1 MSQTAYSIGNLMA
14 TDKSKPAHG
23 TSGPTTNKGAIM
35 GLLDALTSIAGG
47 ASPEHHGVA
56 DALSQVM
63 QEHPGGM
70 DGILNQLKQNGLG
83 EQVQSWVSPGENKA
97 ISPDQVQQGF
107 GQSMMENIAQRAGI
121 SPAVASGVIAVV
133 LPLVVSHLSGN
144 SGQPTQQGGLAGL
157 ASKIFGA

>member
-1 MSQTAYSIGNLMA
+1 
-14 TDKSKPAHG
+14 
-23 TSGPTTNKGAIM
+23 M

-47 ASPEHHGVA
+47 ASPEHHGMA

-70 DGILNQLKQNGLG
+70 EGILNQLKQNGLG
-83 EQVQSWVSPGENKA
+83 EQVQSWVNPGQNQPV
-97 ISPDQVQQGF
+97 SPDQVQQGF
-107 GQSMMENIAQRAGI
+107 GQGMLENIASRAGI
-121 SPAVASGVIAVV
+121 SPAMASGVIAVV

-157 ASKIFGA
+157 AGKIFGA

>member
-1 MSQTAYSIGNLMA
+1 
-14 TDKSKPAHG
+14 
-23 TSGPTTNKGAIM
+23 M

-70 DGILNQLKQNGLG
+70 DGILNLLKQNGLG
-83 EQVQSWVSPGENKA
+83 DQVQSWVSPGENKA
-97 ISPDQVQQGF
+97 ISPDQVQQGL

-121 SPAVASGVIAVV
+121 SPAMASGVIATV
-133 LPLVVSHLSGN
+133 LPLVVSHFAGN

-157 ASKIFGA
+157 AGKIFGS

>member
-1 MSQTAYSIGNLMA
+1 
-14 TDKSKPAHG
+14 
-23 TSGPTTNKGAIM
+23 
-35 GLLDALTSIAGG
+35 
-47 ASPEHHGVA
+47 
-56 DALSQVM
+56 VM

-83 EQVQSWVSPGENKA
+83 EQVQSWVSPGENKPV
-97 ISPDQVQQGF
+97 SPDQVQQGF

-121 SPAVASGVIAVV
+121 SPAMASGVIAVV

-157 ASKIFGA
+157 AGKIFGA

>member
-1 MSQTAYSIGNLMA
+1 
-14 TDKSKPAHG
+14 
-23 TSGPTTNKGAIM
+23 M

-47 ASPEHHGVA
+47 ASPDHHNVA

-70 DGILNQLKQNGLG
+70 DGLLNQLKQNGLAS
-83 EQVQSWVSPGENKA
+83 EVQSWVGSGENKA
-97 ISPDQVQQGF
+97 VTPDQVQQGL
-107 GQSMMENIAQRAGI
+107 GSGMLDNIAQRAGI

-144 SGQPTQQGGLAGL
+144 TSQPAQSGGLAGL
-157 ASKIFGA
+157 AGKIFGS

>member
-1 MSQTAYSIGNLMA
+1 
-14 TDKSKPAHG
+14 
-23 TSGPTTNKGAIM
+23 M

-83 EQVQSWVSPGENKA
+83 ELVQSWVSPGENKA
-97 ISPDQVQQGF
+97 ISPEQVQQGL
-107 GQSMMENIAQRAGI
+107 GTSTVENIAQRAGI
-121 SPAVASGVIAVV
+121 SPAVASGIIAVV
-133 LPLVVSHLSGN
+133 LPLVVSHFSGN
-144 SGQPTQQGGLAGL
+144 SGQPVQQAGLAGL
-157 ASKIFGA
+157 ASKIFGG

>member
-1 MSQTAYSIGNLMA
+1 
-14 TDKSKPAHG
+14 
-23 TSGPTTNKGAIM
+23 M

-70 DGILNQLKQNGLG
+70 DGILNQLKQNGLANRF
-83 EQVQSWVSPGENKA
+83 SPGSAPETNKS

-144 SGQPTQQGGLAGL
+144 SGQPTQQAGL
-157 ASKIFGA
+157 ARSGEQDFRSVIW

>member
-1 MSQTAYSIGNLMA
+1 
-14 TDKSKPAHG
+14 
-23 TSGPTTNKGAIM
+23 M

-63 QEHPGGM
+63 QEHPQGM

-83 EQVQSWVSPGENKA
+83 QQVESWVGPGENKSV
-97 ISPDQVQQGF
+97 SPEQVQQGF
-107 GQSMMENIAQRAGI
+107 GTTMLENIAQRAGI

-133 LPLVVSHLSGN
+133 LPLVVSHMSGN
-144 SGQPTQQGGLAGL
+144 SGQSEGLAGL
-157 ASKIFGA
+157 AGKVFS

>member
-1 MSQTAYSIGNLMA
+1 
-14 TDKSKPAHG
+14 
-23 TSGPTTNKGAIM
+23 M

-97 ISPDQVQQGF
+97 ITPDQVQQGF
-107 GQSMMENIAQRAGI
+107 GQSALENIAQRAGI
-121 SPAVASGVIAVV
+121 SPAVASGVLAVV

-144 SGQPTQQGGLAGL
+144 RGQPAQQGGLAGL
-157 ASKIFGA
+157 ASKLFT

>member
-1 MSQTAYSIGNLMA
+1 
-14 TDKSKPAHG
+14 
-23 TSGPTTNKGAIM
+23 
-35 GLLDALTSIAGG
+35 LTSIAGG
-47 ASPEHHGVA
+47 ASPDHHGVA

-83 EQVQSWVSPGENKA
+83 EQVQSWVNPGQNQA
-97 ISPDQVQQGF
+97 VSPDQVQQGL

-121 SPAVASGVIAVV
+121 SPAMASGIIAVV

-157 ASKIFGA
+157 AGKIFGA